1 MLHSLTTSDFLL
13 GMLSRVALNK
23 TKRNNRYIF
32 WLTSK
37 LIMYVPLVISP
48 SSCFAHRGSASTY
61 LKNNQLSERFR
72 FSTVYKILPCPIN
85 ISFWLWNHYVYRSCS
100 TSERLCDITWTHDK
114 RLRKVC
120 LTFWQIVFPSG
131 CLFWASGWFS
141 ALKCVSLIARKS
153 TFLAS
158 WLWSRS
164 TFRWIDLSVFK
175 ECQRLTTYG
184 FAAT

>member
-1 MLHSLTTSDFLL
+1 MKFITSCHFSFKLFCPSR
-13 GMLSRVALNK
+13 LSIN
-23 TKRNNRYIF
+23 
-32 WLTSK
+32 
-37 LIMYVPLVISP
+37 VPEEQSIINTEKHFV
-48 SSCFAHRGSASTY
+48 C
-61 LKNNQLSERFR
+61 
-72 FSTVYKILPCPIN
+72 TVYLILPCPIN

-100 TSERLCDITWTHDK
+100 TSERFCDITWTHDK

-164 TFRWIDLSVFK
+164 TFGWIDLSVFK
-175 ECQRLTTYG
+175 ECQRLATYG